1 MQRVPLM
8 DNNLL
13 NDRIGQLKDW
23 KQTESLSEILYN
35 TLHTLNTYTKDRFDE
50 LAQEIKDEY
59 ALHSGAPPI
68 RIAVCTEGNVDKQ
81 LFMHPVAP
89 PPVNNPNYIATV
101 FVECDYHTILKLMR
115 QTYTAR
121 VSGKAGTIPMQ
132 VELKYSTRYL
142 RKLEALYY
150 AFSENEL
157 PWATVNG
164 RYFYKF
170 LDVCSKSKLNQDVEG
185 FEIDFAQYG
194 KYISYD
200 KVLLWNI
207 AALTVPVAECIP
219 KPAYNIVKYEHM
231 LKNLKPDE
239 NKYLV
244 CPMGDKFDFFRRGK
258 EMYVRTDVKQL
269 EQINLLRVISNE
281 DTDSKLYLQ
290 AKTNAK
296 KPGLINSM
304 AKGKYTP
311 TRGEAERIVTEL
323 GEAAYMR
330 LADIKILPNTEENYS
345 HYKGIDYNSFRE
357 DNMVDK
363 DRKLLLFT
371 FNTNIDKLW
380 AYETMF
386 YIVSELQLYYYEYQC
401 VGELN

>member
-1 MQRVPLM
+1 M

-35 TLHTLNTYTKDRFDE
+35 TLYTLNTYTKDRFDE
-50 LAQEIKDEY
+50 LTQEIKNEY
-59 ALHSGAPPI
+59 ALLNGAPPI
-68 RIAVCTEGNVDKQ
+68 RIAVCAESNLDKQ

-89 PPVNNPNYIATV
+89 PPANNLHYITTV

-121 VSGKAGTIPMQ
+121 ITGKTGTIQMQ

-157 PWATVNG
+157 PWSTVNG

-170 LDVCSKSKLNQDVEG
+170 LDVYSISRLSQDVESL
-185 FEIDFAQYG
+185 EIDFAQYG
-194 KYISYD
+194 KHISYD

-207 AALTVPVAECIP
+207 AMLTAPVSECVPR
-219 KPAYNIVKYEHM
+219 PAYNVIKYEHL

-239 NKYLV
+239 NQYLV

-258 EMYVRTDVKQL
+258 DMYVRTDTKQL

-281 DTDSKLYLQ
+281 DTESKLYLP
-290 AKTNAK
+290 AKTNEK
-296 KPGLINSM
+296 KPGIINSM

-311 TRGEAERIVTEL
+311 TRGEAERIITEL
-323 GEAAYMR
+323 GEAAYLH
-330 LADIKILPNTEENYS
+330 LADIKILPNTEENIS
-345 HYKGIDYNSFRE
+345 QYKGIDYNSFRE

-371 FNTNIDKLW
+371 FNTNMDKLW

-386 YIVSELQLYYYEYQC
+386 YVISELQLYYYEYQC